1 MRYLHHCWTFFFI
14 FFFDMDCP
22 FPGYIYLFNDSN
34 RRNNS
39 KSFEICSKLTKN
51 IPVRFDVFIVNFEHI
66 TSFSSDFIVYFE
78 PVNVF
83 WVGAETSNESI
94 QLATLSYCITFSIE
108 IYQTEHTIS
117 INFGKHVWIY
127 FLQRAFLVLF

>member
-1 MRYLHHCWTFFFI
+1 MLDIFFI

-94 QLATLSYCITFSIE
+94 QLATLSCCITFSIE

-117 INFGKHVWIY
+117 INFGKHV
-127 FLQRAFLVLF
+127 

>member
-1 MRYLHHCWTFFFI
+1 MLDIFFI

-34 RRNNS
+34 RRNNR

-117 INFGKHVWIY
+117 INFGKHV
-127 FLQRAFLVLF
+127 

>member
-1 MRYLHHCWTFFFI
+1 
-14 FFFDMDCP
+14 MDCP

-94 QLATLSYCITFSIE
+94 QLATLSYCIIFSIE

-117 INFGKHVWIY
+117 INFGKHVRIY